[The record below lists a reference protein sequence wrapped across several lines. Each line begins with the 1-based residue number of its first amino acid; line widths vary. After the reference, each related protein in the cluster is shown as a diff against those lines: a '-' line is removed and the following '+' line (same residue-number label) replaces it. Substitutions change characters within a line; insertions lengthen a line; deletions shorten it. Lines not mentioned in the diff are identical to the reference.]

1 MPENIHMQDIQ
12 YINICKTTFSR
23 LTN

>member
-1 MPENIHMQDIQ
+1 MPENIYVQDIQ
-12 YINICKTTFSR
+12 YISLHKTTFSR